1 MSRIYSLS
9 NSPETDSYSG
19 ILEVFD
25 TAGGAPYTASI
36 GMEGGSPFEYVTA
49 AANCSSVGEV
59 LDLVREHFCAQHALY
74 LMGELIEA

>member
-9 NSPETDSYSG
+9 NSPETDSRSG
-19 ILEVFD
+19 FLEVFD

-36 GMEGGSPFEYVTA
+36 GMGGGRPFEYVTA
-49 AANCSSVGEV
+49 AANCSSVDDL
-59 LDLVREHFCAQHALY
+59 LDLVREYFCVQHALY